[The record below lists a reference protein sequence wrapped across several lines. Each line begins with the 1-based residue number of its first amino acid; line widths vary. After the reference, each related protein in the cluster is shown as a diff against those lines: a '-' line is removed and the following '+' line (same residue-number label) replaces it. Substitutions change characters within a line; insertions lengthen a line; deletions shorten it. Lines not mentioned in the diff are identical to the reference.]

1 MLKKS
6 HSVELVGSYDGVEN
20 RNNEATE
27 GFRTLSSHNF
37 SVKASMAVEL
47 RDLGL
52 SKTAIGRILHV
63 SIEDIEVML
72 KEYGQGK
79 K

>member
-1 MLKKS
+1 
-6 HSVELVGSYDGVEN
+6 
-20 RNNEATE
+20 
-27 GFRTLSSHNF
+27 
-37 SVKASMAVEL
+37 MAVEL

-72 KEYGQGK
+72 KEYGQGEK
-79 K
+79 